1 MPAALE
7 DKKQL
12 VEQQALSALNYL
24 SDRDKEKVLKYI
36 QSLLFLE
43 EIKNDEASAT

>member
-1 MPAALE
+1 MSAALD

-12 VEQQALSALNYL
+12 VEQQALNALNYL

-36 QSLLFLE
+36 QSLLSLE